1 PSEARILSRRWTCVD
16 SILRQQRRKEVQ
28 GVERIRSTP
37 ADLSEMKQARR
48 VARELPIETLDI
60 LIFTRLH

>member
-1 PSEARILSRRWTCVD
+1 VD

-28 GVERIRSTP
+28 GIERIRSTS

-48 VARELPIETLDI
+48 VAWELPIETLDI